1 MSEALGSRRTS
12 VRSGLLWLGV
22 VAPVYYAVVDGLL
35 VSRYEGYRLTEHTVS
50 ELFAIGAPTAALAVP
65 LMLVYSVMA
74 IAFGCGVWLSAG
86 GRRALRVVA
95 VALVVKEVL
104 GIVGTTV
111 GPMHMR
117 GVEPTFT
124 DTLHITVT
132 ALGALCYLVAM
143 GFGAAAFGR
152 AFRFYS
158 IGTIALLA
166 VGGFMAG
173 RDAGNVPSDLP
184 TPWMG
189 LWERVNIYATMSWIV
204 VLAVLLLRSH
214 RNPRDRWIHR

>member
-1 MSEALGSRRTS
+1 MSATLGSRRTV
-12 VRSGLLWLGV
+12 VRRGLLWFGL
-22 VAPVYYAVVDGLL
+22 VAPVYYVVVDGLL
-35 VSRYEGYRLTEHTVS
+35 VSRYEGYRFADHTVS

-86 GRRALRVVA
+86 GRRAVRVVA

-104 GIVGTTV
+104 GIVGTAF

-158 IGTIALLA
+158 IGTVAVLV

-173 RDAGNVPSDLP
+173 RGAGNVPSDLP

-189 LWERVNIYATMSWIV
+189 LWERLNIYATMLWIV

-214 RNPRDRWIHR
+214 RSHRTCR